1 MDRRAIT
8 ERLRAL
14 ASDDAKRSKAARLRD
29 VIDDVEAALSAG
41 ISRSLIVEELAAHG
55 LEMTLPTF
63 ETTLKRIRQKK
74 EKLSINKSQF
84 NNQVQTNT
92 PEEHAIKPTTEK
104 ESKAHT
110 TGSHNPADLDKIIGS
125 TPDLSA
131 LAKLAKRKK
140 K

>member
-1 MDRRAIT
+1 MDRRAIA

-41 ISRSLIVEELAAHG
+41 ISRSLVVEELAAHG

-74 EKLSINKSQF
+74 EKLSVKKSPS
-84 NNQVQTNT
+84 NSQVQLHTS
-92 PEEHAIKPTTEK
+92 EEYESTPTTETELIK
-104 ESKAHT
+104 PI